1 MIGGAEGSRARH
13 STAADSQLSSKK
25 SYPTLEAR
33 RFTLGRSLEF
43 SDALFRAE
51 LPLSNPVADQPEAA
65 IALITALH
73 AVVLT
78 IGAVKHPH

>member
-1 MIGGAEGSRARH
+1 MIGDAKGSRARH
-13 STAADSQLSSKK
+13 PTATDSQLSGKK
-25 SYPTLEAR
+25 SHPPLEAR

-51 LPLSNPVADQPEAA
+51 LPLGNPVADQPESA

-78 IGAVKHPH
+78 IGAIKHPH